1 MDLMFWVC
9 VAFLVIVIVNAILR
23 RFYSV
28 FLLFVAFSLFLFLV
42 GNPYLTMIAGILL
55 TTIALIDLANIIKI
69 IRSQAYKQLP
79 KASQLK
85 FFKKKANEEEILYKM
100 LHRIRNN
107 II

>member
-1 MDLMFWVC
+1 
-9 VAFLVIVIVNAILR
+9 
-23 RFYSV
+23 
-28 FLLFVAFSLFLFLV
+28 
-42 GNPYLTMIAGILL
+42 MIAGILL